1 MAFYAMLVV
10 VEADLVTEAQQAVEG
25 ALTTPASLKV
35 GIGPVKFVG
44 TPWQVQPL
52 GKTIRTPVADYAVE
66 FDTLEMM
73 RQHPIGPVDE
83 RWPAPE
89 WP

>member
-10 VEADLVTEAQQAVEG
+10 VEADLVSEAQRGVEG
-25 ALTTPASLKV
+25 ALTTPASLAA
-35 GIGPVKFVG
+35 GNGPVKFVG

-52 GKTIRTPVADYAVE
+52 GKTIRTPIADYKMD

-73 RQHPIGPVDE
+73 RQHPLGPVDE
-83 RWPAPE
+83 RWPAE